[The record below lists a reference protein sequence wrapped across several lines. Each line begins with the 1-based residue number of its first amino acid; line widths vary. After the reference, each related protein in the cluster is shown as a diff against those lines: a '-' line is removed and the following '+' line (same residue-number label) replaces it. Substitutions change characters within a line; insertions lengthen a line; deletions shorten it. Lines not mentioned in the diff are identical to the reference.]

1 MIGGAALWLAL
12 RLIDVAARL
21 VPASARHDW
30 IREWHAEL
38 QHRSVLLDR
47 QRQSSWRSTLDLF
60 ARALGAIPDAAW
72 LRRQFTLDADAVRD
86 AAHTVRMLVK
96 TPGFTSVTLIV
107 FAVGIGAATAIV
119 SIADALFMRPL
130 VVPQPERVMTVWQ
143 TNRATGETELDVSPA
158 NGLDWLARTR
168 AFEAAAMVEPFTFN
182 ANFAGREPDY
192 LPSARVTDGFFAVL
206 GTAVLHGRAFL
217 PGEFRTGGPRVV
229 ILSHML
235 WVTRFGANPAIVGQ
249 GVRLDAGDSYTVVG
263 VMPPGLELR
272 LFNDRARRPEPMVWM
287 PKQGLTDAERALRA
301 QAFWNVLG
309 RLRPGV
315 TPAQAQTELDAVSAQ
330 LASAYPATN
339 ANVSAQVVP
348 LRAHLVGSLRDVLPL
363 LFGSAA
369 LLLVVACANVA
380 NLLLARGTARGREFA
395 VRQALGAS
403 RGRLVRQMLVET
415 LLLATAGGAVG
426 LALARWALDTIGAL
440 RPRDI
445 ALVDHIPID
454 ARAAVIACGV
464 TVVAAIIAG
473 LVPSIHL
480 SRPAAATTLRAG
492 RGVSRRG
499 VGGALVIVEVAA
511 ALVLA
516 LGAGLL
522 VRSFLLIQQV
532 DPGFTRRDISVVQ
545 VFTSPRLDAPQKR
558 VPFFQQVIA
567 RVAALPGVAFAG
579 GVTSMPFGEARV
591 IVRGSIGIDGR
602 PPATGEDA
610 LVYTTAV
617 AGDYFQAMG
626 VPVVKGRTFAARDTD
641 ASPQVV
647 VVSSGAARR
656 FWPGT
661 DPIGSR
667 IRFRF
672 TGRTYDAEVIG
683 IVGDVRHE
691 ALDRPA
697 VAEVFLPYAQSG
709 FYGLTIVAR
718 TIPGSPPVLQAMREQ
733 VWALDPLQSIFN
745 ASRLEPLIAKTL
757 RGHRFNLFV
766 LGGFALAT
774 LLLATAGVYGVTS
787 FSTSQRT
794 REFGVRLALGAD
806 RRDIIGLVLREGTTL
821 AIVGVAVGLL
831 VGLLLTRFLETLLY
845 GVTARDPY
853 TFIGVSV
860 GVVAIAA
867 AACYV
872 PARRALRVNPV
883 EALRLE

>member
-1 MIGGAALWLAL
+1 M
-12 RLIDVAARL
+12 
-21 VPASARHDW
+21 
-30 IREWHAEL
+30 
-38 QHRSVLLDR
+38 
-47 QRQSSWRSTLDLF
+47 DLF
-60 ARALGAIPDAAW
+60 ARAMGAIPDAAW

-86 AAHTVRMLVK
+86 AAHAVRMLA
-96 TPGFTSVTLIV
+96 TAPSFTAVTLLV

-119 SIADALFMRPL
+119 SVADALFLRPL

-143 TNRATGETELDVSPA
+143 TNRETGETELDVSPA

-168 AFEAAAMVEPFTFN
+168 AFESAAMVEPFTFN
-182 ANFAGREPDY
+182 LNYAGREPDY

-206 GTAVLHGRAFL
+206 GISVLHGRPFL
-217 PGEFRTGGPRVV
+217 PEEFRRGGPRVV
-229 ILSHML
+229 IVSHTL
-235 WVTRFGANPAIVGQ
+235 WVNRFGADAGIVGHA
-249 GVRLDAGDSYTVVG
+249 VRLDPGDAYTVVG

-287 PKQGLTDAERALRA
+287 PKQGFADAERALRG

-309 RLRPGV
+309 RLRPDV
-315 TPAQAQTELDAVSAQ
+315 TPAQAQIELETVSAQ
-330 LASAYPATN
+330 LASAYPASN
-339 ANVSAQVVP
+339 ANITAQVVP

-415 LLLATAGGAVG
+415 LLLATTGGAVG
-426 LALARWALDTIGAL
+426 LALARWTLDTIGAL

-454 ARAAVIACGV
+454 ARAAAIACGV

-473 LVPSIHL
+473 LLPSLHL
-480 SRPAAATTLRAG
+480 SRPSAATALRDG

-499 VGGALVIVEVAA
+499 VRGALVIVEVAA
-511 ALVLA
+511 AVVLA

-522 VRSFLLIQQV
+522 VRSFLLIQRV
-532 DPGFTRRDISVVQ
+532 DPGFTRRDIEVVQ
-545 VFTSPRLDAPQKR
+545 VFTSPRLDTPQKR
-558 VPFFQQVIA
+558 VPFFRQVIE
-567 RVAALPGVAFAG
+567 RVAALPGVVFAG

-602 PPATGEDA
+602 PPDA
-610 LVYTTAV
+610 GDDAVVYTTAI
-617 AGDYFQAMG
+617 AGDYFQAMA
-626 VPVVKGRTFAARDTD
+626 VPLIKGRTFAASDTD

-647 VVSSGAARR
+647 VVSSSAARR

-672 TGRTYDAEVIG
+672 TGRNYDAEVIG

-697 VAEVFLPYAQSG
+697 AAEVFLPYAQSG

-718 TIPGSPPVLQAMREQ
+718 TRPGSPPVLQAMREQ

-745 ASRLEPLIAKTL
+745 SSRLEQLIAKTL

-774 LLLATAGVYGVTS
+774 LVLATAGVYGVTS
-787 FSTSQRT
+787 VSTSERT
-794 REFGVRLALGAD
+794 REFGVRIALGAD
-806 RRDIIGLVLREGTTL
+806 RRDIVRLVLREGVRL
-821 AIVGVAVGLL
+821 AIVGVSVGLM
-831 VGLLLTRFLETLLY
+831 VGLPAARMFNTLLY
-845 GVTARDPY
+845 GVTVTDPY
-853 TFIGVSV
+853 TLIVVSV
-860 GVVAIAA
+860 GIVAVAA

-883 EALRLE
+883 EALRLD

>member
-1 MIGGAALWLAL
+1 MIRRGALWLAL
-12 RLIDVAARL
+12 RLIDAAARL
-21 VPASARHDW
+21 VPPSARGDW
-30 IREWHAEL
+30 TREWHAEL
-38 QHRSVLLDR
+38 HHRSVHLDR
-47 QRQSSWRSTLDLF
+47 ERQSSWRSIVDLL
-60 ARALGAIPDAAW
+60 ARAIGAIPDAAW
-72 LRRQFTLDADAVRD
+72 LRRQFTLDADAIRD
-86 AAHTVRMLVK
+86 AAHTVRLLAK
-96 TPGFTSVTLIV
+96 APGFTTVTLLV

-119 SIADALFMRPL
+119 SLADALFMRPL
-130 VVPQPERVMTVWQ
+130 VVPQAERVMTVWQ
-143 TNRATGETELDVSPA
+143 TNRDTGARELDVSPA
-158 NGLDWLARTR
+158 NGLDWLARAQ
-168 AFEAAAMVEPFTFN
+168 AFESLAMVEPFTFN
-182 ANFAGREPDY
+182 LNYGMREPDY

-206 GTAVLHGRAFL
+206 GVSVLHGRAFV
-217 PGEFRTGGPRVV
+217 PEDFRRGGPRVV
-229 ILSHML
+229 IVSHTL
-235 WVTRFGANPAIVGQ
+235 WVSRFGADPRIVGQ
-249 GVRLDAGDSYTVVG
+249 GVRLDPGDAYTVIG
-263 VMPPGLELR
+263 VMPAGLELR

-287 PKQGLTDAERALRA
+287 PKQGFADAERALRA

-315 TPAQAQTELDAVSAQ
+315 TPAQAQRELDVVSAQ

-339 ANVSAQVVP
+339 AAVTAQVVP

-415 LLLATAGGAVG
+415 LLLAAAGGIVG
-426 LALARWALDTIGAL
+426 LALARWALDTIGAW

-454 ARAAVIACGV
+454 ARAAAIACGV
-464 TVVAAIIAG
+464 TVVAAIVAG
-473 LVPSIHL
+473 LVPALHL
-480 SRPAAATTLRAG
+480 SRASAAIALRDG

-499 VGGALVIVEVAA
+499 VRGGLVIVEVAA

-532 DPGFTRRDISVVQ
+532 DPGFTRRDIEVVQ
-545 VFTSPRLDAPQKR
+545 VFTSPRLDTPQKR
-558 VPFFQQVIA
+558 VPFFQQVID
-567 RVAALPGVAFAG
+567 RVAALPGVTFAG

-602 PPATGEDA
+602 PPVTSDDA

-617 AGDYFQAMG
+617 AGDYFQAMN
-626 VPVVKGRTFAARDTD
+626 VPLIKGRTFTSADHD
-641 ASPQVV
+641 GSQQVV

-656 FWPGT
+656 FWPRG

-672 TGRTYDAEVIG
+672 TGRNYDAEVIG

-697 VAEVFLPYAQSG
+697 VAEVFVPYAQSG

-718 TIPGSPPVLQAMREQ
+718 TRPGAPSVLQAMREQ
-733 VWALDPLQSIFN
+733 VWALDPHQSIFN
-745 ASRLEPLIAKTL
+745 ASRLEQLIAKTL
-757 RGHRFNLFV
+757 HGHRFNLFV
-766 LGGFALAT
+766 LGGFAVAT
-774 LLLATAGVYGVTS
+774 LVLATAGVYGVMS

-806 RRDIIGLVLREGTTL
+806 HGDIVRLVLREGVTL
-821 AIVGVAVGLL
+821 AIAGVIVGLTI
-831 VGLLLTRFLETLLY
+831 GLPAAGMLETLLY
-845 GVTARDPY
+845 GVTVTDPY
-853 TFIGVSV
+853 TLIAVSV
-860 GVVAIAA
+860 GVVMIAA

-883 EALRLE
+883 EALRLD